1 MSIFFIED
9 EMRRRELSG
18 VYNPEQLQVMKKVFE
33 QVCKDLQIPSSDME
47 RRQTL
52 ALYILNATV
61 QTMDEDI
68 LMIVTKEKMG
78 KL

>member
-9 EMRRRELSG
+9 EIRRRELSG
-18 VYNPEQLQVMKKVFE
+18 VYNPEQLQVMKNVFE
-33 QVCKDLQIPSSDME
+33 QVCKDMQIPSSDKE